1 MPIYEYRCAACGHH
15 LEALQKMTEG
25 PLRKCPDCGKSQLRR
40 LVSAPQF
47 RLKGSG
53 WYETDFKGDKETRRN
68 LSGNETGERSR
79 RATNAEWRKT
89 TPRKSRPQNRRR
101 RGQAAKPEADTGKSA
116 AHGRNARQGA
126 ARSPRELELKLHARL
141 RGIPLPRNI
150 PASQRLKPPL
160 YSKG

>member
-68 LSGNETGERSR
+68 LSGNESGER
-79 RATNAEWRKT
+79 E
-89 TPRKSRPQNRRR
+89 SRPRCAEKLHRVSRQRDRLIDKRRR
-101 RGQAAKPEADTGKSA
+101 
-116 AHGRNARQGA
+116 
-126 ARSPRELELKLHARL
+126 
-141 RGIPLPRNI
+141 
-150 PASQRLKPPL
+150 
-160 YSKG
+160 